1 MLSDFTSKHP
11 LEIHS
16 ASTGLTEGIDFGSND
31 FDAVEPISVALLV
44 GAGISS
50 YDAGEIW
57 HLFDQRYNIKVTK
70 LEASRVSSVNLD
82 RYTDIII
89 PSLGYGP
96 NLLNDAA
103 ASKLKQWVREGGTLI
118 GYRNALNWLNSNELL
133 SFNTRQAKVAAAK
146 NLRFDQARNYYGAQ
160 VTGGAIFEANID
172 RSHPIN
178 FGYTTDKIALFRNTN
193 LFVEPRSNSFE
204 NPLTYTQSPLLSGYI
219 SEENLEAL
227 KGSSALSIKS
237 IGRGKV
243 IGFTDN
249 TNFRAFWYGTNRLL
263 MNALFFGDS
272 M

>member
-1 MLSDFTSKHP
+1 MLSDFASKHP
-11 LEIHS
+11 LEVHS

-31 FDAVEPISVALLV
+31 FDAVEPIAVALLV
-44 GAGISS
+44 GTGISS

-96 NLLNDAA
+96 NPLNDAA

-146 NLRFDQARNYYGAQ
+146 
-160 VTGGAIFEANID
+160 I
-172 RSHPIN
+172 
-178 FGYTTDKIALFRNTN
+178 
-193 LFVEPRSNSFE
+193 
-204 NPLTYTQSPLLSGYI
+204 
-219 SEENLEAL
+219 
-227 KGSSALSIKS
+227 
-237 IGRGKV
+237 
-243 IGFTDN
+243 
-249 TNFRAFWYGTNRLL
+249 
-263 MNALFFGDS
+263 
-272 M
+272 